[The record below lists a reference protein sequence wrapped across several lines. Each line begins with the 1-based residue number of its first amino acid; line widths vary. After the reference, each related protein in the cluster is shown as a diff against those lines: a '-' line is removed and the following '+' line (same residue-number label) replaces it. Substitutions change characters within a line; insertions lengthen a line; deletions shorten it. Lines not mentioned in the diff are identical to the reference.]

1 MVCPA
6 AWLLAASLCVP
17 VAAQA
22 ADAAALTEREHQL
35 AARAVEG
42 LHTVADAMQAQKQHH
57 RAFELRRELL
67 LEYSADDAKAREK
80 CGFSQVGDHWRAD
93 PTLLVLDRD
102 LTGDKKDLR
111 KIDQQLETLG
121 RELVTEHRALAEG
134 WTRLSDLTRATLHW
148 QRVLRWAPKDKAALA
163 ALQLATFEGFR
174 GDALQMRMLRRARTI
189 RGAVDWLL
197 RAEFKVEVLTGGNH
211 ALLQATSVPHT
222 GVRSEHFEIWGSL
235 AGPQLVEIAQFAER
249 ALLLCDTLFGTCT
262 GEPFRPVRHRDFV
275 FVHTTA
281 AYHQVL
287 DHCAAQFDSG
297 RLAFLKNDVEQAFV
311 EQGGV
316 LWRLYSA
323 VKGRDVDLD
332 QTVRAVVQ
340 DASGIDTDGLW
351 EGLGHA
357 ACGFL
362 FGRTLTFLLEQ
373 QTQRTSASSTSTV
386 LSPDLATWRQIAE
399 ASAWARSD
407 SRTSEL
413 VLLSAA
419 RFQNE
424 QRVKAWAISDY
435 LLHWRPELLLELD
448 RCRSDAVRTPPE
460 IEAEFL
466 RRTGYDLT
474 RIDREWRE
482 FWAKGQDLRA
492 AMAKDPVGDEKA
504 PEHAA
509 RVRARS
515 LVDAVDEARRA
526 VQRGPIGFYVA
537 TSPGAQEVR
546 QYVDAKAKAEV
557 RQKKKP
563 KEVVPIP
570 EPPAALGTTV
580 FWSNGKTPEAA
591 VAEWLLRPAARDV
604 LLHPGRSLAGS
615 ALAADDWLLDV
626 SEPAEPTRRGD
637 PLSWPRAGQVGVP
650 GAATVGQLGSR
661 GAAALQ
667 AAGKQPTDT
676 VGVPL
681 SLHFF
686 RAAKRAT
693 LDAVRCRVFVQNL
706 AAEGVVVV
714 YGGDE
719 DPDGA
724 DGCVAFVPFAP
735 LAPGAQ
741 VEVLWDLPA
750 ELLPPDTRFPA
761 VTFTV
766 Q

>member
-1 MVCPA
+1 MRLA
-6 AWLLAASLCVP
+6 AGLLASSLLVSVP
-17 VAAQA
+17 AQA
-22 ADAAALTEREHQL
+22 DDAAALTEREHRL

-42 LHTVADAMQAQKQHH
+42 LHAVADALQAQKQHR

-67 LEYSADDAKAREK
+67 LEYAPDDAKAREK
-80 CGFSQVGDHWRAD
+80 CGFTRVGDHWRAD
-93 PTLLVLDRD
+93 ATLLVLDRD
-102 LTGDKKDLR
+102 LTGDKRELR
-111 KIDQQLETLG
+111 KIDQQLDALG
-121 RELVTEHRALAEG
+121 RELGTEHRALAEG
-134 WTRLSDLTRATLHW
+134 WTRLADPARATPHW
-148 QRVLRWAPKDKAALA
+148 QRVLRWSPKDKAALA
-163 ALQLATFEGFR
+163 ALRLATFEGFR

-197 RAEFKVEVLTGGNH
+197 RARFEVEGITGGNH
-211 ALLQATSVPHT
+211 ALLQAIGVPHT
-222 GVRSEHFEIWGSL
+222 GVRSEHFDIWGSL
-235 AGPQLVEIAQFAER
+235 PEPQLVEIAQFAER

-262 GEPFRPVRHRDFV
+262 GAMFRPVRHRDFV

-281 AYHQVL
+281 AYHAVL
-287 DHCAAQFDSG
+287 DKCAAQFDAG
-297 RLAFLKNDVEQAFV
+297 RLAFLKHDVEQAFV
-311 EQGGV
+311 ESGGV

-351 EGLGHA
+351 EGIGHA

-373 QTQRTSASSTSTV
+373 QTQRTSASSTSTL

-448 RCRSDAVRTPPE
+448 RCRTDAARTPPE

-474 RIDREWRE
+474 RLDHEWRE
-482 FWAKGQDLRA
+482 FWARDQDLRA
-492 AMAKDPVGDEKA
+492 AMAQDPVGDEKA
-504 PEHAA
+504 PGHAA
-509 RVRARS
+509 RLRARS
-515 LVDAVDEARRA
+515 LVDAVDEARRTA
-526 VQRGPIGFYVA
+526 QRGPIGFYVA
-537 TSPGAQEVR
+537 TSPDVQDVQR
-546 QYVDAKAKAEV
+546 YHDAKAKAEAL
-557 RQKKKP
+557 QKRKP
-563 KEVVPIP
+563 KEVVPMP

-580 FWSNGKTPEAA
+580 LWSGAGTPEAA
-591 VAEWLLRPAARDV
+591 VAEWLLRPAQRDT

-615 ALAADDWLLDV
+615 ALTAGDWLLDV
-626 SEPAEPTRRGD
+626 SEPVEPTVRGE
-637 PLSWPRAGQVGVP
+637 PWCWPRAAQNAVP
-650 GAATVGQLGSR
+650 GAATVAALGPR
-661 GAAALQ
+661 AAAALQ
-667 AAGKQPTDT
+667 AAGRQPTDP
-676 VGVPL
+676 VGVPV
-681 SLHFF
+681 SLHFA
-686 RAAKRAT
+686 RAMQRAT
-693 LDAVRCRVFVQNL
+693 LAAVRCRVFVQNL
-706 AAEGVVVV
+706 AADGVVVV

-719 DPDGA
+719 APDAA

-735 LAPGAQ
+735 LPPGAQ
-741 VEVLWDLPA
+741 VEVLWELPA
-750 ELLPPDTRFPA
+750 ELLAPNTRFPP
-761 VTFTV
+761 VVFTV